1 MTRLLQCRRLLGLVV
16 PVNVLWLRQRSKREG
31 EVVLTSPQQHS
42 WWSEEDAGMCV
53 LLKPMMIS
61 FVLSFKKALWV
72 VMSCTTVRRE
82 NTVFFVSNDELSNC
96 LWVLLLCLS
105 DTVAP
110 VGPWCPQTNFLE
122 GSVLCF
128 WAHMDLHIIDSIFY
142 LSANM
147 FYINRLSFVI
157 TDAREGFLILAI
169 VSTVQQIWGSLACFC
184 SLTHDSGEF
193 EIQLNSFS
201 T

>member
-31 EVVLTSPQQHS
+31 GVVLTSPQQHS
-42 WWSEEDAGMCV
+42 WWSEEHAGMCV

-61 FVLSFKKALWV
+61 FVLSFKKRLWV

-96 LWVLLLCLS
+96 FWVLLLYLS
-105 DTVAP
+105 DTAAP
-110 VGPWCPQTNFLE
+110 VDPWCPQTNFLE

-142 LSANM
+142 LSANI
-147 FYINRLSFVI
+147 FYTHVDNINCLFFVI
-157 TDAREGFLILAI
+157 TDASEVFLILAI
-169 VSTVQQIWGSLACFC
+169 VSTVQQIFGSLASFC
-184 SLTHDSGEF
+184 CRIWNSIE
-193 EIQLNSFS
+193 QL
-201 T
+201 